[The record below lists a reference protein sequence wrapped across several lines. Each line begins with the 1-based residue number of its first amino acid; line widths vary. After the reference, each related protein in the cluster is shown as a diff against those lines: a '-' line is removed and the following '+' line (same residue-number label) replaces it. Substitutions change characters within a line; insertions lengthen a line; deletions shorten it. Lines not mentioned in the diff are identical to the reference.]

1 MFRLGRCVPSKK
13 KKFRSVWIMIG
24 TCMSCLIDQIIS
36 LALLKLIRKVRQ
48 ELFLYI
54 IDQLA
59 NLTKMCQ
66 TSSSTLSKQHYRNC
80 CKGFR
85 EVCLSI
91 VGQPICILPARR
103 NQLQRV
109 VQIHCTLDFMCNIAT
124 CGIFYKH
131 LHPIMLGLVQF
142 NLRFKVKIFNL
153 RCSLFQTTK

>member
-1 MFRLGRCVPSKK
+1 MFRLGRCVPSKKKKK

-91 VGQPICILPARR
+91 VGQPICSWTYIARQKELAVEGSP
-103 NQLQRV
+103 NSLYFGFH
-109 VQIHCTLDFMCNIAT
+109 VQYCHLWNFFINICT
-124 CGIFYKH
+124 
-131 LHPIMLGLVQF
+131 Q
-142 NLRFKVKIFNL
+142 
-153 RCSLFQTTK
+153 